1 MTVTLCNSRP
11 WKPAD
16 LPTYGWVSV
25 LKVSTLWSCLELR
38 ALAIEKI
45 SVDLGQEKPTNVI
58 KLGRKYF
65 VEDWVVRGYR
75 SVIDTEEEL
84 SEKDAEIIGWEE
96 SYRIMTLREMRHKR
110 NALSGRGFTGSRSSN
125 RAGSIQDEEIRKAF
139 KTELSCIIAAA
150 APYNSPPSPTPTLF
164 SCGSD
169 EKEPPNWF
177 V

>member
-1 MTVTLCNSRP
+1 MTVTVWNSRP

-45 SVDLGQEKPTNVI
+45 SLDLGQEKPTNVI

-75 SVIDTEEEL
+75 SVIDAEEEL
-84 SEKDAEIIGWEE
+84 SDEDAEIIGWEE
-96 SYRIMTLREMRHKR
+96 SYCIMTLREMRHKR
-110 NALSGRGFTGSRSSN
+110 NAPSGRWFSRSSN
-125 RAGSIQDEEIRKAF
+125 RGSSIQDEDIRKAF
-139 KTELSCIIAAA
+139 KTELSFIIAAA
-150 APYNSPPSPTPTLF
+150 APYNSPPSPRLTSLRFTWGELY
-164 SCGSD
+164 SD
-169 EKEPPNWF
+169 
-177 V
+177 